1 MVLPLIVVLGAGLS
15 QTQLPQAK
23 LSLLLP
29 GPAKLVQSGA
39 NPDMPDSVEQHV
51 WQAKSEDCVVTI
63 TYDRWRRVHFGP
75 EQALERYARQTLG
88 LTNYQVKPKEAGE
101 HHGAVLSAEVKGS
114 HLTSLRVR
122 SGEEAWQI
130 DVREASPEPGIC
142 DDIVNSVTVQAA
154 PEPDGKWDEWG
165 LVAVKQPPVEDP
177 PLQATTGGS
186 GSTGSQGSNTQNPP
200 EVNPTP
206 PPTAPKF
213 KWETQTLAEAL
224 VRMDAPIKLE
234 LVKRD
239 LDVAERMAF
248 SKVREYYGKLNGVEV
263 LVTHSV
269 FDKGLKPDLEAW
281 ADVFK
286 NQWTAQGAGTVGGR
300 QSILRDGAQGFKFG
314 GFWES
319 RQTRVVLLTTGS
331 NSWAIQIKAPLN
343 GDSTSMIERMIESL
357 ELNPKA

>member
-1 MVLPLIVVLGAGLS
+1 MLLQALVVLGAGLS

-29 GPAKLVQSGA
+29 GPPKLIQSGA

-51 WQAKSEDCVVTI
+51 WQARSEDCVVTI

-75 EQALERYARQTLG
+75 EQALERYARQQLG
-88 LTNYQVKPKEAGE
+88 ITDYQLKPRDAGE
-101 HHGAVLSAEVKGS
+101 HHAAVLSADIDGD

-130 DVREASPEPGIC
+130 DVREDTPEAGLC
-142 DDIVNSVTVQAA
+142 EDIVESVSVQAA
-154 PEPDGKWDEWG
+154 PEPEGKWDEWG
-165 LVAVKQPPVEDP
+165 LVASKQPPVEAGNTEI
-177 PLQATTGGS
+177 Q
-186 GSTGSQGSNTQNPP
+186 GSQNQTQTNGEGHTPP

-213 KWETQTLAEAL
+213 KWEKQLLKEAL
-224 VRMDAPIKLE
+224 VGIEAPIPLE

-239 LDVAERMAF
+239 LAVSERMAF
-248 SKVREYYGKLNGVEV
+248 SKVREYFGSMNGVEI

-269 FDKGLKPDLEAW
+269 LDKGMKPDLEAW

-286 NQWTAQGAGTVGGR
+286 NQWTSQGADSVGGR
-300 QSILRDGAQGFKFG
+300 QSLLKDGAQGFKIA

-343 GDSTSMIERMIESL
+343 GDSTAMIERIVESL
-357 ELNPKA
+357 QLNPKA